1 MVVAALVWLL
11 GACAPAADAP
21 SGRPAGTAADQP
33 ASAPAAT
40 VAAAAPAP
48 AGTGLVLLTGSATGG
63 IHRYGTA
70 FAALATEEVAG
81 LSLVAEV
88 TGGSV
93 ENLAA
98 LIAGRA
104 DIGISVGDVLAAAV
118 TRSGAFAGLG
128 PGELNVLAVIAIA
141 DLELFFVVRG
151 DLADDLAHALTAT
164 LVDRRADVAARAGMT
179 SAPIEERT
187 LALAVAGVRLHPGS
201 VRYFEDAG
209 AVVPDAL
216 SGG

>member
-1 MVVAALVWLL
+1 MSV
-11 GACAPAADAP
+11 
-21 SGRPAGTAADQP
+21 
-33 ASAPAAT
+33 
-40 VAAAAPAP
+40 
-48 AGTGLVLLTGSATGG
+48 
-63 IHRYGTA
+63 
-70 FAALATEEVAG
+70 
-81 LSLVAEV
+81 VAEV

-93 ENLAA
+93 ENLATV
-98 LIAGRA
+98 IAGRA

-151 DLADDLAHALTAT
+151 DLADDLAYVLTRALVESYGEIAERAEMTTAT
-164 LVDRRADVAARAGMT
+164 IA
-179 SAPIEERT
+179 ERT
-187 LALAVAGVRLHPGS
+187 LAVALPGVTLHPGS

-216 SGG
+216 RGG